1 MALRDRLGLR
11 RAAGGAGEAPAGAGD
26 PRPGAARP
34 AVDRRGLAKSGTLGA
49 AVLLVLALAVIVNY
63 FGWKYH
69 QRLDW
74 TESDFYSLS
83 ERTEQVLAALEED
96 VVVTV
101 FLDPGDELYEPA
113 RELLARYDATTPRLS
128 VRVMDP
134 ERNLLEA
141 RQLAADYQLDRP
153 AVVFA
158 AGDERRVVPST
169 DLAEYDWSAAQLG
182 GGSPEIQAFRG
193 EQQFTRALVE
203 LTEREKPRVVFTVG
217 HGELSLDDRGGT
229 GLQELQRLL
238 GADSFEFEEWASLGA
253 ERVPAEADLLVVAG
267 PTATFLPPELD
278 LLAQYLD
285 GGGRLL
291 ALLDPP
297 LAGGGEG
304 RIGAIG
310 LEEWLS
316 GYGVELGANVV
327 VDPAAT
333 LPIFGAETF
342 FANSYP
348 DPHPI
353 NRPLRESELAVLLR
367 IGRSV
372 GTGSAPPGHRAVELL
387 ASSAEAWGETD
398 LSDPR
403 RGDDDLVGPVPLGV
417 VVAPLDAGGDD
428 GIAEEDLLGLED
440 EEATAGDEEGP
451 EDAGADDAASGGFRI
466 VVLGDSDLA
475 TDLFL
480 GQNFGNQVLLTSA
493 VNWLVERQA
502 LVGIP
507 PRETERVGLTLS
519 AAQLRGLYLLALV
532 ALPGIGLVAGLFVHF
547 RRRR

>member
-1 MALRDRLGLR
+1 VALRNLLGR
-11 RAAGGAGEAPAGAGD
+11 RRSAASAAEPGGAPAEAATGGAL
-26 PRPGAARP
+26 RPS
-34 AVDRRGLAKSGTLGA
+34 VDRRGLAKSGTLGA
-49 AVLLVLALAVIVNY
+49 AVMLVLALVVIVNY

-83 ERTEQVLAALEED
+83 ERTLQVLAALEED

-101 FLDPGDELYEPA
+101 FLDPGDELFEPS
-113 RELLARYDATTPRLS
+113 RELLARYDAASPRLS

-141 RQLAADYQLDRP
+141 RQLAADYGLDRP

-182 GGSPEIQAFRG
+182 GGQPEMQAFRG

-203 LTEREKPRVVFTVG
+203 LTEREQPKVVFTVG

-253 ERVPAEADLLVVAG
+253 EAVPEGTDLVVIAG
-267 PTATFLPPELD
+267 PTATFLEPELD

-297 LAGGGEG
+297 LTGGAES
-304 RIGAIG
+304 RIGGLG
-310 LEEWLS
+310 LEEWLA
-316 GYGVELGANVV
+316 GYGVVLGSNVV

-333 LPIFGAETF
+333 LPTFGAETF
-342 FANSYP
+342 FATSYP

-353 NRPLRESELAVLLR
+353 NRPLREGELPVLLR
-367 IGRSV
+367 LSRSV
-372 GTGSAPPGHRAVELL
+372 ATGRPPPGHRALELL
-387 ASSAEAWGETD
+387 ASSPEAWGETN
-398 LSDPR
+398 LADPR
-403 RGDDDLVGPVPLGV
+403 RSEDDLAGPVPLGV
-417 VVAPLDAGGDD
+417 VVAPEGDEED
-428 GIAEEDLLGLED
+428 PVAEEDLFAEEGAGDDPTGED
-440 EEATAGDEEGP
+440 ERPAGD
-451 EDAGADDAASGGFRI
+451 GGFRI

-475 TDLFL
+475 ADLFL
-480 GQNFGNQVLLTSA
+480 GQSFGNQVLLSSA
-493 VNWLVERQA
+493 VNWLVERRA

-519 AAQLRGLYLLALV
+519 SAELRGLYLLALV
-532 ALPGIGLVAGLFVHF
+532 ALPGLGLVGGLFVHF